1 MEETFLKIALILLVC
16 IAVVVYGL
24 LHSPRSRR
32 LAIAALIIVAAL
44 IIITVLW
51 AFIINTWFPVQL

>member
-1 MEETFLKIALILLVC
+1 MEKALLQIALILLAC
-16 IAVVVYGL
+16 FAALVYGL

-44 IIITVLW
+44 IIITALW
-51 AFIINTWFPVQL
+51 AFIIKTWFPAQL